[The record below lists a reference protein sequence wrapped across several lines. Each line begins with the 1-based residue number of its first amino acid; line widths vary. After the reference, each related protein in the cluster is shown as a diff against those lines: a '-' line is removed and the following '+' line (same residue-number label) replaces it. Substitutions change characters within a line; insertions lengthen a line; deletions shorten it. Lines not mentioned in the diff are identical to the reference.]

1 MSVIARLFV
10 LYFKCTLHRPQ
21 TTKTRL
27 LTLNKVPKSRK
38 STKKS
43 RISFSLFVDV
53 FYFQCLCQHVTVKGL
68 RVCATGHFQ
77 TVWGSAAVLADQSV
91 HKVEPT
97 VLYSTV
103 QYSTVRWSLLEW
115 TLRLCS
121 PRQSPSGA
129 IQTHKNSTKTC
140 VLHVWS
146 QYTHLIKWLLVK
158 NKFLTRDFVIIMGRN
173 IT

>member
-10 LYFKCTLHRPQ
+10 LYFKCNLAQ
-21 TTKTRL
+21 TTDHQNSVVNIKQGSKIKKINQEIKNKLVTFCRCIL
-27 LTLNKVPKSRK
+27 LSMFV
-38 STKKS
+38 STCDCKGCEGMWPMPLD
-43 RISFSLFVDV
+43 ISKL
-53 FYFQCLCQHVTVKGL
+53 CEALLLCQL
-68 RVCATGHFQ
+68 
-77 TVWGSAAVLADQSV
+77 DQSV
-91 HKVEPT
+91 HKVE
-97 VLYSTV
+97 YSTL

-146 QYTHLIKWLLVK
+146 QYTHLIK
-158 NKFLTRDFVIIMGRN
+158 
-173 IT
+173 

>member
-21 TTKTRL
+21 TTKTQL

-43 RISFSLFVDV
+43 RISLSLFVDV
-53 FYFQCLCQHVTVKGL
+53 FQFQCLCQYVTVKGV
-68 RVCATGHFQ
+68 RVCGQCHWTFPNCVRLCCCASQ
-77 TVWGSAAVLADQSV
+77 TSQCIRWS
-91 HKVEPT
+91 T
-97 VLYSTV
+97 VQYSTV

-146 QYTHLIKWLLVK
+146 QYTHLIK
-158 NKFLTRDFVIIMGRN
+158 
-173 IT
+173 